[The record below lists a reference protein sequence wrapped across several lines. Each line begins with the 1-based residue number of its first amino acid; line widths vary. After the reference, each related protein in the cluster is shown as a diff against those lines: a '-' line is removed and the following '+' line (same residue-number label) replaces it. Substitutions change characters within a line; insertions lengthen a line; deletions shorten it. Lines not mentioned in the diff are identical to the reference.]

1 MCMLESAKPET
12 SMKITMFGFL
22 LISFITSVPTFVGAT
37 NYQEYRKFDASC
49 RAGKRHCDCTYGHMR
64 EPICCD
70 YDQLCSCTNNV
81 PHCHHGTR

>member
-37 NYQEYRKFDASC
+37 NYHE
-49 RAGKRHCDCTYGHMR
+49 
-64 EPICCD
+64 
-70 YDQLCSCTNNV
+70 
-81 PHCHHGTR
+81 